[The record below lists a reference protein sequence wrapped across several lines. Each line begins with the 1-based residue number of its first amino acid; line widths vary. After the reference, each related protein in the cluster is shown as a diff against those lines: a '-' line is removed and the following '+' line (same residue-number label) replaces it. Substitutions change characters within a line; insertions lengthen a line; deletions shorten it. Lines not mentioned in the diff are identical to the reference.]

1 MVGVGLYY
9 FKKNSSLD
17 DYYVGGR
24 NISYGHIGFSVVATD
39 VGGGFS
45 VGLGGLGF
53 TMGLSGSW
61 MLFTG
66 LLGAWLSAVLLIP
79 RLFQM
84 SEFRNLFSLPEV
96 FQSLYGKKAAII
108 AAIISFI
115 GYLGFTS
122 SQVLAGAKLATA
134 TISGVSFNN
143 VVIVLGIFTIVYTAL
158 GGLKAVIMTDTIQW
172 IILLIG
178 LIGFG
183 LPFAISKL
191 GGFELIKSS
200 LDTAMLNLWNISWVQ
215 IINWSVTIIPIWFVG
230 MTLYQ
235 RIFASRNQA
244 EAQKAWFLAGL
255 LEWPIMAFVG
265 VALGLLARVAFIQG
279 LIEFPDAVIDSE
291 MGLPLLLREVLPAGI
306 TGVVLAAYFS
316 AIMSTADSCLM
327 AASGNVVNDLFGK
340 AFSIHPKL
348 QIRLSQLATALIG
361 LIAIVIALKMKS
373 VLELMLLSYGF
384 MVSGLFIPIICAF
397 GNKRKSQLAAIISMV
412 GGGATTSYLV
422 YNKYPIW
429 MDLNPNI
436 IGISAS
442 LLLYVLV
449 SFIDKRN
456 ENRRIYK

>member
-66 LLGAWLSAVLLIP
+66 LLGAWLSAVFLIP
-79 RLFQM
+79 RLYRM
-84 SEFRNLFSLPEV
+84 SEFRSLFSLPEV
-96 FQSLYGKKAAII
+96 FNSLYGPKAAII
-108 AAIISFI
+108 AALISFI

-143 VVIVLGIFTIVYTAL
+143 VVIVLGVFTVVYTAL

-172 IILLIG
+172 IILLLG

-183 LPFAISKL
+183 LPFAIYKL
-191 GGFELIKSS
+191 GGIELIRSS
-200 LDTAMLNLWNISWVQ
+200 IDEAMLSLWNISWVQ
-215 IINWSVTIIPIWFVG
+215 MLNWSVTIIPIWFVG

-235 RIFASRNQA
+235 RIFASKNQA

-279 LIEFPDAVIDSE
+279 FIEFPTAEIDSE

-306 TGVVLAAYFS
+306 TGIVLAAYFS

-327 AASGNVVNDLFGK
+327 AASGNVVNDLLGK
-340 AFSIHPKL
+340 AFSISPKFH
-348 QIRLSQLATALIG
+348 IRLSQITTAFIG
-361 LIAIVIALKMKS
+361 VIAIIIALNMKS

-384 MVSGLFIPIICAF
+384 MVSGLFIPIVYAF
-397 GNKRKSQLAAIISMV
+397 GNRKKSQLAAVFSMLA
-412 GGGATTSYLV
+412 GGTTTTILV
-422 YNKYPIW
+422 YTKYKIW
-429 MDLNPNI
+429 MGLNPNLLG
-436 IGISAS
+436 IGVS
-442 LLLYVLV
+442 LIVFLV
-449 SFIDKRN
+449 VSLIDKRN
-456 ENRRIYK
+456 ENSKL

>member
-66 LLGAWLSAVLLIP
+66 LLGAWLSAVFLIP
-79 RLFQM
+79 RLYRMPAFK
-84 SEFRNLFSLPEV
+84 SLFSLPEV
-96 FQSLYGKKAAII
+96 FKSLYGSKAAII
-108 AAIISFI
+108 AALISFI

-143 VVIVLGIFTIVYTAL
+143 VIIVLGVFTIVYTAL

-183 LPFAISKL
+183 LPFAINKL
-191 GGFELIKSS
+191 GGIELIKYSI
-200 LDTAMLNLWNISWVQ
+200 DGAMLSLWNISWVQ
-215 IINWSVTIIPIWFVG
+215 MLNWFVTIIPIWFVG

-235 RIFASRNQA
+235 RIFASKNKA

-265 VALGLLARVAFIQG
+265 VVLGLLARVAFIQG
-279 LIEFPDAVIDSE
+279 LIEFPTADIDSE
-291 MGLPLLLREVLPAGI
+291 MGLPLLLKEVLPAGV
-306 TGVVLAAYFS
+306 TGIVLAAYFS

-327 AASGNVVNDLFGK
+327 AASGNLVNDLLGK
-340 AFSIHPKL
+340 VVSIQPKYH
-348 QIRLSQLATALIG
+348 IRLSQIATAIVG
-361 LIAIVIALKMKS
+361 IVAIIIALKMKS

-384 MVSGLFIPIICAF
+384 MVSGLFIPIIYAF
-397 GNKRKSQLAAIISMV
+397 GKRRKSQLAAIFSMV
-412 GGGATTSYLV
+412 AGGTTTSILV
-422 YNKYPIW
+422 YTEYKIW
-429 MDLNPNI
+429 MGLNANI
-436 IGISAS
+436 IGIGVS
-442 LLLYVLV
+442 LFVFLVV

-456 ENRRIYK
+456 ENNRLYT